1 MVNENLKRLIEE
13 SKKLKITPKIKD
25 EIKMLHN
32 LGIDICELEYLAY
45 TRIKEETTSN
55 TVS

>member
-1 MVNENLKRLIEE
+1 MVNENLKRFIEE

-45 TRIKEETTSN
+45 TRIKEETASN
-55 TVS
+55 IVS